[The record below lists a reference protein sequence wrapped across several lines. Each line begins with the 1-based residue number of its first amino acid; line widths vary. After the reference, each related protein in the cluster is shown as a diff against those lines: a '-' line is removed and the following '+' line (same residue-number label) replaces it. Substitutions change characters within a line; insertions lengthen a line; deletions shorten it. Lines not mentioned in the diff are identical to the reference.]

1 MYLEDMNLFIGNNT
15 MADSNET
22 KRTAAD
28 TMYCVSPRIICLS
41 KRKRERK
48 CNNEPYAQRDSS

>member
-28 TMYCVSPRIICLS
+28 TMYCVSPRIIYLS
-41 KRKRERK
+41 KRKRE
-48 CNNEPYAQRDSS
+48 NIYNSEPYVQK